1 MSRRARKS
9 PAPADVVTPFDLIGA
24 PELAAL
30 AMLEAAIHFTRIA
43 LLAQHA
49 ELLMEDEFLARGELR
64 PGADIAARFL
74 HRAHEMYVVIRDY
87 RAAIAHAAK
96 REESDDPF

>member
-1 MSRRARKS
+1 
-9 PAPADVVTPFDLIGA
+9 
-24 PELAAL
+24 
-30 AMLEAAIHFTRIA
+30 MLEAAIHFTRIA

-87 RAAIAHAAK
+87 RAAIADAAK